1 MSSAKTQMAHTHA
14 NVSLVTMVMGTG
26 VETSMSAKQDV
37 LFVPPRE
44 CAKILQ
50 AHSHA
55 PARKVTMAMGT
66 YAKVIIYIGT
76 AFRVIE
82 YNETEKNKDKKKKHS
97 LQMITMCH
105 LF

>member
-1 MSSAKTQMAHTHA
+1 MTRMRSVKTQMARTHA

-37 LFVPPRE
+37 LFVPPRQ

-66 YAKVIIYIGT
+66 YAKVIILS
-76 AFRVIE
+76 APFRVIE
-82 YNETEKNKDKKKKHS
+82 YNEA
-97 LQMITMCH
+97 
-105 LF
+105 